1 MLSTSR
7 LYHTYPAPVA
17 IVTALLAIAGFLY
30 TCLMF
35 FNLIPFDPGLASPLS
50 WPVLLLTTFVPLL
63 YSTLSMRQAVRQA
76 GLQGSAL
83 WSGVHIVAAI
93 LTLSTTVTSAILSG
107 AASVNQ
113 AVVLVLALVVTICC
127 ALTYAVLG
135 ACAGFRLRSS
145 QKSDGRTVGAFWLW
159 TSLGLLLFSI
169 LLVAAFVMTIIYGGN
184 NFAVATTYMLAF
196 VLMML
201 TAQAI
206 IPWAALSTPA
216 TAADR
221 PQRTGMPLTIAAI
234 ALATGIIACTAI
246 NLMQPKP
253 FTEDDIFYDDELLE
267 YVDPVPLDDEV
278 LPDDSLIIED
288 VSADNWADDSL
299 ESPDF

>member
-1 MLSTSR
+1 MLSSSR
-7 LYHTYPAPVA
+7 LYHTFPAPVA
-17 IVTALLAIAGFLY
+17 VVTAVLAIAGFLY
-30 TCLMF
+30 SCLLF
-35 FNLIPFDPGLASPLS
+35 FDIVRFDLGLAAPLS

-63 YSTLSMRQAVRQA
+63 YSTLSMRQAVCHA
-76 GLQGSAL
+76 GLSGRGL

-107 AASVNQ
+107 AASVDQ

-127 ALTYAVLG
+127 AMTYAVLG

-145 QKSDGRTVGAFWLW
+145 QKGDGRTVGAFWLW

-206 IPWAALSTPA
+206 IPWVALSRPN
-216 TAADR
+216 ADS
-221 PQRTGMPLTIAAI
+221 PQRTGIPLVTAAG
-234 ALATGIIACTAI
+234 ALAVSIIACIAI
-246 NLMQPKP
+246 NLLQPKP
-253 FTEDDIFYDDELLE
+253 YTEDDTFYDDELLD
-267 YVDPVPLDDEV
+267 YVEPVPLDDGQQA
-278 LPDDSLIIED
+278 DDSIIITEYTD
-288 VSADNWADDSL
+288 GEWAGDSL

>member
-1 MLSTSR
+1 MLSSSR
-7 LYHTYPAPVA
+7 LYHTFPAPVA
-17 IVTALLAIAGFLY
+17 VVTAVLAIAGFLY
-30 TCLMF
+30 SCLLF
-35 FNLIPFDPGLASPLS
+35 FDIVRFDLGLAAPLS

-76 GLQGSAL
+76 GFRGSAL

-107 AASVNQ
+107 AASVDQ

-127 ALTYAVLG
+127 AMTYAVLG

-145 QKSDGRTVGAFWLW
+145 QKGDGRTVGAFWLW
-159 TSLGLLLFSI
+159 TSL
-169 LLVAAFVMTIIYGGN
+169 
-184 NFAVATTYMLAF
+184 AVATTYMLAF

-206 IPWAALSTPA
+206 IPWVALSRPN
-216 TAADR
+216 ADAER
-221 PQRTGMPLTIAAI
+221 PQRTRMPLTVAAG
-234 ALATGIIACTAI
+234 ALAVSVIACIAI
-246 NLMQPKP
+246 NLLQPKP
-253 FTEDDIFYDDELLE
+253 YTEDDTFYDDELLD
-267 YVDPVPLDDEV
+267 YVDPVPLDDGQQA
-278 LPDDSLIIED
+278 DDSIIITEYTD
-288 VSADNWADDSL
+288 GEWAGDSL

>member
-1 MLSTSR
+1 MLSSSR
-7 LYHTYPAPVA
+7 LYHTFPAPVA
-17 IVTALLAIAGFLY
+17 VVTAVLAIAGFLY
-30 TCLMF
+30 SCLLF
-35 FNLIPFDPGLASPLS
+35 FDIVRFDLGLAAPLS

-63 YSTLSMRQAVRQA
+63 YSTLSMRQAVCHA
-76 GLQGSAL
+76 GLPGRGL

-107 AASVNQ
+107 AASVDQ

-127 ALTYAVLG
+127 AMTYAVLG

-145 QKSDGRTVGAFWLW
+145 QKGDGRTVGAFWLW

-206 IPWAALSTPA
+206 IPWVALSRPN
-216 TAADR
+216 ADAER
-221 PQRTGMPLTIAAI
+221 PQRTRMPVAAG
-234 ALATGIIACTAI
+234 APAVSIIACIAI
-246 NLMQPKP
+246 NLLQPKP
-253 FTEDDIFYDDELLE
+253 YTEDDTFYDDELLD
-267 YVDPVPLDDEV
+267 YVEPVPLDDGQ
-278 LPDDSLIIED
+278 LADDSIIITEYTD
-288 VSADNWADDSL
+288 GEWAGDSL
-299 ESPDF
+299 ESTDF

>member
-1 MLSTSR
+1 MLSSSR
-7 LYHTYPAPVA
+7 LYHTFPAPVA
-17 IVTALLAIAGFLY
+17 VVTAVLAIAGFLY
-30 TCLMF
+30 SCLLF
-35 FNLIPFDPGLASPLS
+35 FDIVRFDLGLAAPLS

-76 GLQGSAL
+76 GFRGSAL

-107 AASVNQ
+107 AASVDQ

-127 ALTYAVLG
+127 AMTYAVLG

-145 QKSDGRTVGAFWLW
+145 QKGDGRTVGAFWLW

-206 IPWAALSTPA
+206 IPWVALSRPN
-216 TAADR
+216 ADAER
-221 PQRTGMPLTIAAI
+221 PQRTRMPLTVAAG
-234 ALATGIIACTAI
+234 ALAVSIIACIAI
-246 NLMQPKP
+246 NLLQPKP
-253 FTEDDIFYDDELLE
+253 YTEDDTFYDDELLD
-267 YVDPVPLDDEV
+267 YVEPVPLDDGQQA
-278 LPDDSLIIED
+278 DDSIIITEYTD
-288 VSADNWADDSL
+288 GEWTGDSL
-299 ESPDF
+299 ESTDF

>member
-1 MLSTSR
+1 MLSSSR
-7 LYHTYPAPVA
+7 LYHTFPAPVA
-17 IVTALLAIAGFLY
+17 VVTAVLAIAGFLY
-30 TCLMF
+30 SCLLF
-35 FNLIPFDPGLASPLS
+35 FDIVRFDLGLAAPLS

-63 YSTLSMRQAVRQA
+63 YSTLSMRQAVCHA
-76 GLQGSAL
+76 GLSGRGL

-107 AASVNQ
+107 AASVDQ

-127 ALTYAVLG
+127 AMTYAVLG

-145 QKSDGRTVGAFWLW
+145 QKGDGRTVGAFWLW

-206 IPWAALSTPA
+206 IPWVALSRPN
-216 TAADR
+216 ADS
-221 PQRTGMPLTIAAI
+221 PQRTGIPLVTAAG
-234 ALATGIIACTAI
+234 ALAVSIIACIAI
-246 NLMQPKP
+246 NLLQPKP
-253 FTEDDIFYDDELLE
+253 YTEDDTFYDDELLD
-267 YVDPVPLDDEV
+267 YVDPVPLDDGQQA
-278 LPDDSLIIED
+278 DDSIIITEYTD
-288 VSADNWADDSL
+288 GEWAGDSL
-299 ESPDF
+299 ESTDF